1 MIARRTLF
9 SSLALPGL
17 AANMLAAPA
26 LAQPAWPA
34 RAITIV
40 VPYVPGGPS
49 DLLARALSGPLA
61 AATGQSVVV
70 ENRTGANGIVAAQY
84 VMRQP
89 ADGYTLFVAASGLM
103 TVTPVI
109 TARPPFDPMADF
121 SPLTLAISAPNL
133 LVVNPSLPVTDLA
146 SLVAWLRANPT
157 AASFGSSGIGSS
169 EHLGMELFRLR
180 TGTTPT
186 HIPYTGSGA
195 AATDLLGGTLQLSML
210 NIATVAPHAQAGRLR
225 AIAVGGSVR
234 HALLPDVPTFPEAG
248 LADFTSG
255 SWHSLVAPRGME
267 AGLRQRVQDSLR
279 EALRSPEIAAR
290 LAATGFAVEATDGA
304 ALSAVITADLTRW
317 REVARS
323 AAIVMN

>member
-9 SSLALPGL
+9 SALALPGL
-17 AANMLAAPA
+17 AAPA
-26 LAQPAWPA
+26 LAQGGWAA
-34 RAITIV
+34 RIVTIV

-49 DLLARALSGPLA
+49 DLLARALSGPLSA
-61 AATGQSVVV
+61 AIGQSVVV

-103 TVTPVI
+103 TVTPAI
-109 TARPPFDPMADF
+109 TTRPPFDPLADF
-121 SPLTLAISAPNL
+121 TPLTLAISAPNL
-133 LVVNPSLPVTDLA
+133 LVVHPSLPVTDLA
-146 SLVAWLRANPT
+146 SLMAWLRANPA
-157 AASFGSSGIGSS
+157 AASYGSSGIGSS

-225 AIAVGGSVR
+225 AIAVGGSTR
-234 HALLPDVPTFPEAG
+234 HPLLPEVPTFAEAG
-248 LADFTSG
+248 LADFTTG

-267 AGLRQRVQDSLR
+267 PALRERVQASLR
-279 EALRSPEIAAR
+279 EALRNPEIAAR
-290 LAATGFAVEATDGA
+290 LAATGFTVEATDGG
-304 ALSAVITADLTRW
+304 ALRTIIEADLTRW
-317 REVARS
+317 GAVARS

>member
-9 SSLALPGL
+9 SALALPGL
-17 AANMLAAPA
+17 AAPA
-26 LAQPAWPA
+26 LAQGGWAA
-34 RAITIV
+34 RIVTIV

-49 DLLARALSGPLA
+49 DLLARALSGPLSA
-61 AATGQSVVV
+61 AIGQSVVV

-103 TVTPVI
+103 TVTPAI
-109 TARPPFDPMADF
+109 TTRPPFDPLADF
-121 SPLTLAISAPNL
+121 TPLTLAISAPNL
-133 LVVNPSLPVTDLA
+133 LVEHPSLPVTDLA
-146 SLVAWLRANPT
+146 SLMAWLRANPA
-157 AASFGSSGIGSS
+157 AASYGSSGIGSS

-225 AIAVGGSVR
+225 AIAVGGSTR
-234 HALLPDVPTFPEAG
+234 HPLLPEVPTFAEAG
-248 LADFTSG
+248 LADFTTG

-267 AGLRQRVQDSLR
+267 PALRERVQASLR
-279 EALRSPEIAAR
+279 EALRNPEIAAR
-290 LAATGFAVEATDGA
+290 LAATGFTVEATDGG
-304 ALSAVITADLTRW
+304 ALRTIIEADLTRW
-317 REVARS
+317 GAVARS

>member
-9 SSLALPGL
+9 SALALPGL
-17 AANMLAAPA
+17 AAPA
-26 LAQPAWPA
+26 LAQGGWAA
-34 RAITIV
+34 RIVTIV

-49 DLLARALSGPLA
+49 DLLARALSGPLSA
-61 AATGQSVVV
+61 AIGQSVVV

-103 TVTPVI
+103 TVTPAI
-109 TARPPFDPMADF
+109 TTRPPFDPLADF
-121 SPLTLAISAPNL
+121 TPLTLAISAPNL
-133 LVVNPSLPVTDLA
+133 LVVHPSLPVTDLA
-146 SLVAWLRANPT
+146 GLMAWLRANPA
-157 AASFGSSGIGSS
+157 AASYGSSGIGSS

-225 AIAVGGSVR
+225 AIAVGGSTR
-234 HALLPDVPTFPEAG
+234 HPLLPEVPTFAEAG
-248 LADFTSG
+248 LADFTTG

-267 AGLRQRVQDSLR
+267 PALRERVQASLR
-279 EALRSPEIAAR
+279 EALRNPEIAAR
-290 LAATGFAVEATDGA
+290 LAATGFTVEATDGG
-304 ALSAVITADLTRW
+304 ALRTIIEADLTRW
-317 REVARS
+317 GAVARS